1 MNKYI
6 KYLKSLLYI
15 FIPLL
20 ISNLVLSI
28 LYYFNILSNKTLSIL
43 NIILVLLSM
52 FIGGLYI
59 GKKSNKKGYLEG
71 IKIGLI
77 AIIILFIISYLAF
90 DKGINIH
97 KIIYYLILLSSSTIG
112 SMLGINKKRI
122 D

>member
-59 GKKSNKKGYLEG
+59 GKKANKKGYLEG

-97 KIIYYLILLSSSTIG
+97 KIIYYFILLSSSTIG